1 MSEIIQKLNPL
12 QNTVEQVHVILR
24 KEIIDMRLHPGEAI
38 SEKELCG
45 RFEISR
51 TPVRE
56 ACLRLSFENLVEIFP
71 QLEHL
76 YQKFDGKMFAKI
88 ILSEKHLRQPRY
100 NLPHNT

>member
-1 MSEIIQKLNPL
+1 M
-12 QNTVEQVHVILR
+12 EQVHVILR
-24 KEIIDMRLHPGEAI
+24 KEIIDMLLQPGEAI

-71 QLEHL
+71 QRGT
-76 YQKFDGKMFAKI
+76 FV
-88 ILSEKHLRQPRY
+88 
-100 NLPHNT
+100 

>member
-1 MSEIIQKLNPL
+1 
-12 QNTVEQVHVILR
+12 
-24 KEIIDMRLHPGEAI
+24 MRLQPGEAI

-71 QLEHL
+71 QRGTFVSIIRRQDVRDDHFIREALETATIQFAARHL
-76 YQKFDGKMFAKI
+76 TRKDKDN
-88 ILSEKHLRQPRY
+88 LSEILDKQQVCVDSNESEKL
-100 NLPHNT
+100 